1 MNYYSNTTPKQQA
14 FANKFGTVGPKDIF
28 SKALSTFNN
37 RPKPAPTSG
46 KTPTTYQEKYNTG
59 QAGNPWMKQYD
70 KTKTQVANPGT
81 TTGLNTGNTT
91 NTGGIQTPKPAP
103 QQTQTP
109 TSTTGLMSSQPAQ
122 ETPLYYANQ
131 VEKAG
136 QQTPWEQA
144 AAENLANAKGMQNFG
159 QFAPNAEAPFY
170 AGASRPQM
178 ETLITR
184 PDLVGRDQTDLYN
197 KFANL
202 YGTQANVGLQAAQ
215 TAAARGLEAAQSG
228 LSASLPQ
235 QMGLQST
242 LYNPLQGAG
251 AAQGLGTRSLI
262 AGDVASA
269 QDLREK
275 RNTAAANLSSIG
287 NVENLMKQ
295 VLGTNVNPSDINA
308 INSFINTISSNVSSP
323 QYQAFNQYL
332 SSLKSL
338 YADYLSRGGTLTNMS
353 REEANSLLNGT
364 ASAATLLK
372 GLENLRN
379 EAGAY
384 LSGYDT
390 QINQIVGGLNTGT
403 PYTPTTGGS
412 SGSTGGGLSGYAN
425 GGAF

>member
-1 MNYYSNTTPKQQA
+1 MNYHSNTISPKDAALNKKMGSSFEFQPFNFIPFKIKLGGNKSAAGGGGGGGSFGETPKTTTSV
-14 FANKFGTVGPKDIF
+14 NT
-28 SKALSTFNN
+28 TT
-37 RPKPAPTSG
+37 APTTQPSNQP
-46 KTPTTYQEKYNTG
+46 KITSSSNNQPLMQSSQNTPTQ
-59 QAGNPWMKQYD
+59 
-70 KTKTQVANPGT
+70 
-81 TTGLNTGNTT
+81 
-91 NTGGIQTPKPAP
+91 PKM
-103 QQTQTP
+103 
-109 TSTTGLMSSQPAQ
+109 G
-122 ETPLYYANQ
+122 TPLYYAGQ

-170 AGASRPQM
+170 AGAGRPQM

-184 PDLVGRDQTDLYN
+184 PDLVGRDQQGLYN

-228 LSASLPQ
+228 LTASLPQ
-235 QMGLQST
+235 QIGLQST
-242 LYNPLQGAG
+242 LYNPLEGAG

-275 RNTAAANLSSIG
+275 RNAAAANLSSIG
-287 NVENLMKQ
+287 NIENLMKQ
-295 VLGTNVNPSDINA
+295 VLGGNVNPSDINA
-308 INSFINTISSNVSSP
+308 INSFVNTISSNVSSP

-364 ASAATLLK
+364 ASAQTLLK

-403 PYTPTTGGS
+403 PYTPTSTNT